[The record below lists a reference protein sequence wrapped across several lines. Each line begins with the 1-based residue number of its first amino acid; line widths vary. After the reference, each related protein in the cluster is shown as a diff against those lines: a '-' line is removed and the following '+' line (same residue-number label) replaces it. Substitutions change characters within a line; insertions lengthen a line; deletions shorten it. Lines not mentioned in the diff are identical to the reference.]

1 MMVPSSSL
9 ATWPPT
15 NTKPP
20 ALVATERGSVRVLG
34 LRSAKYSIVIVG
46 ASANNHAAASSTP
59 PTLDSPAVSHAIL
72 QPSSCRAP
80 FTCVRLWP
88 TAAESLAISFGREP
102 EADIQL

>member
-20 ALVATERGSVRVLG
+20 ALVATERGSVRVPG

-46 ASANNHAAASSTP
+46 ASANNHAAGSSTP
-59 PTLDSPAVSHAIL
+59 PALASPAVLPAML
-72 QPSSCRAP
+72 RPSSRRAP
-80 FTCVRLWP
+80 FHLGPLVARLRP
-88 TAAESLAISFGREP
+88 SLSDPYR
-102 EADIQL
+102 LLV